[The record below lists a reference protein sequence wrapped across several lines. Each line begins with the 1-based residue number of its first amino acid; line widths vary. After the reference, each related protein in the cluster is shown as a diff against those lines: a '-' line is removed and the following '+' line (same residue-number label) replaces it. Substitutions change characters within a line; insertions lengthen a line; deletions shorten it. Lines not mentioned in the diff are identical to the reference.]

1 MEKEITQFQRLLR
14 LLFCVG
20 GIFGAYIYQGFLQ
33 ETLSTKRFG
42 PNGQRFQ
49 HLPFLNFA
57 QNVVCLAWSYLMIT
71 LWSTKSSGAA
81 PPWKYW
87 SPSITNTIG
96 PALGLQALKY
106 ISYPAQVLVKS
117 SKMIPVMLV
126 GALFYGIKYTVPE
139 YICTFLV
146 ASGVS
151 LFALSKSSSKTV
163 SKLAHPNAP
172 WGYGLC
178 LANLLLDGYTN
189 STQDNIKRR
198 YPKTNGWDIMLG
210 MNLWGSI
217 YSFFYMF
224 LFPGGG
230 GFEALQFCKQH
241 PEAAWDI
248 LWFCVCGAIGQN
260 FIFMTISLFGSL
272 ANTTITTVRK
282 FFSILVSSLF
292 SGNPLSDRQWIS
304 VFMVFG
310 GLAYQIYLKRR
321 RTQPRGKAI

>member
-1 MEKEITQFQRLLR
+1 MEKEVSAFQRVVWLLI
-14 LLFCVG
+14 CAG

-42 PNGQRFQ
+42 PDGERFQ
-49 HLPFLNFA
+49 HLPFLSFS
-57 QNVVCLAWSYLMIT
+57 QNVVCLAWSYIMMKF
-71 LWSTKSSGAA
+71 WSTKSSGTA
-81 PPWKYW
+81 PLWEFW

-106 ISYPAQVLVKS
+106 ISYPAQVLAKS

-126 GALFYGIKYTVPE
+126 GALFYGIKYTLPE

-172 WGYGLC
+172 WGYGFC
-178 LANLLLDGYTN
+178 LVNLLLDGYTN
-189 STQDNIKRR
+189 STQDNIKKR
-198 YPKTNGWDIMLG
+198 YPKTSGWDIMLG
-210 MNLWGSI
+210 MNLWSSV
-217 YSFFYMF
+217 YSLYMF
-224 LFPGGG
+224 IPGAG
-230 GFEALQFCKQH
+230 GFEAIHFCKQH

-260 FIFMTISLFGSL
+260 FIFMTISMFGSL

-292 SGNPLSDRQWIS
+292 SGNPLSDRQWVS

-310 GLAYQIYLKRR
+310 GLAYQIYLKWK
-321 RTQPRGKAI
+321 RTQPRSKAV